1 LGRFLAGDEAKTE
14 SYLGLQAARVL
25 PIINGL
31 VLCGLAGHI
40 YYIMKNT
47 NATFYG
53 VCRVDN
59 AD

>member
-1 LGRFLAGDEAKTE
+1 LAGDEAKTE
-14 SYLGLQAARVL
+14 SSLGLQAARVL